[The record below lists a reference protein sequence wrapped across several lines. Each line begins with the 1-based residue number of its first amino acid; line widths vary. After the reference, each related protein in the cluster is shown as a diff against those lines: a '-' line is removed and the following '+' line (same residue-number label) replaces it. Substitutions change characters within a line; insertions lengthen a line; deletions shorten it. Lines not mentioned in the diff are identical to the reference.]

1 MSNRLLAA
9 VAAALAAG
17 AASPAHALCRDSVCS
32 PDGLQQ
38 SGAVYRLCLPEPSCW
53 NGDLVVLAH
62 GYVNSSRPVAIPEE
76 HLFLADGASVPRLAN
91 ALGYAFATT
100 SYRTNGLAVREGVA
114 DVTDLVGVFAA
125 THGRPGRTFLI
136 GASEGGQVTAL
147 AVEQAPETFDGGLA
161 ACAPIGDF
169 RAAIDHVGDFRVVF
183 DYLFP
188 GVLPGSIADVPWELK
203 RDWAALYE
211 PRVREA
217 LLAHP
222 DRRAALFEVTGAA
235 HDRAVPGTQVEGG
248 VSLLTHAVF
257 ASSDADA
264 RLGGSPFENTSR
276 VYAGSPDDAA
286 LNAGV
291 GRYAASEAALA
302 QIAAGYET
310 SGALARPLVT
320 LHTRRDP
327 LVPHR
332 QSVLY
337 GRKARAA
344 GAGAL
349 HQHVPAFR
357 YGHCAFK
364 ALDGLLAFATLV
376 RRAGAPVPEA
386 LEAALTDRA
395 SRRRLLAHV
404 RRPFTAH
411 TLLEAR

>member
-1 MSNRLLAA
+1 MSNRLVAA
-9 VAAALAAG
+9 VAAAVLAG
-17 AASPAHALCRDSVCS
+17 AGSPALALCRSSTCS
-32 PDGLQQ
+32 PDGRQQ

-62 GYVNSSRPVAIPEE
+62 GYVSSSRPVAIPEE
-76 HLFLADGASVPRLAN
+76 HLFLADGVSVPRLAN

-100 SYRTNGLAVREGVA
+100 SYRTNGLAVLEGVA
-114 DVTDLVGVFAA
+114 DVTDLVDVFAA
-125 THGRPGRTFLI
+125 TYGRPGRTFLM

-147 AVEQAPETFDGGLA
+147 AVEQAPQTFDGGLA

-188 GVLPGSIADVPWELK
+188 GVVPGGVADVPAEVE
-203 RDWAALYE
+203 RDWASVYE
-211 PRVREA
+211 PRARAA
-217 LLAHP
+217 LLARP
-222 DRRAALFEVTGAA
+222 DLRATLFAVTGAA
-235 HDRAVPGTQVEGG
+235 HDPAVPATQVEGAM
-248 VSLLTHAVF
+248 SLLAYSVF
-257 ASSDADA
+257 ASRDARA
-264 RLGGSPFENTSR
+264 RLGGSPFDNTLR
-276 VYAGSPDDAA
+276 VYAGSADDGA

-291 GRYAASEAALA
+291 GRHAASETALA
-302 QIAAGYET
+302 QLAAGYEA

-376 RRAGAPVPEA
+376 RKAGAPVPAELESA
-386 LEAALTDRA
+386 LVNRTA
-395 SRRRLLAHV
+395 RRRLLAPV
-404 RRPFTAH
+404 RRVVT
-411 TLLEAR
+411 R